1 MILVLLGFLIIC
13 GFLSYL
19 QAADQW
25 KGIRNTSGVRDVGVQ
40 AEVRY
45 ILAVRLRQYQEAY
58 VSSDEQ
64 EVGVG
69 IGMATWLCS

>member
-25 KGIRNTSGVRDVGVQ
+25 KGIGNTSGVRDVGVR

-45 ILAVRLRQYQEAY
+45 ILAVQLRQCQEAY
-58 VSSDEQ
+58 EVSDEQ

-69 IGMATWLCS
+69 VSMATWLCS